1 MAYELSHSLKMIFSK
16 KTIKDAT
23 RVSMAKCYNKV
34 DDSKIKQFNVI
45 AATFYEHY
53 DEILNFYNNRLSNV
67 PLISY
72 NIHRCGINIFEYFYD
87 IIDRYAILPNNTPT
101 EK

>member
-1 MAYELSHSLKMIFSK
+1 
-16 KTIKDAT
+16 
-23 RVSMAKCYNKV
+23 MAKCYNKV
-34 DDSKIKQFNVI
+34 DDSKIKQFYVI

-72 NIHRCGINIFEYFYD
+72 NIHRSGINIFEYFYD